1 MKRMKKNYH
10 YYKLSGDPG
19 GIRTHDPRLKRQ
31 LLYQLSYRIKE
42 RLMITKTIECVKHQM
57 Y

>member
-1 MKRMKKNYH
+1 MKRINKNLYNC
-10 YYKLSGDPG
+10 KLSGDPG